1 MPNTDE
7 GLEKL
12 GILSI
17 LVGISIKYGALSN
30 YHVDMSKHHRMTP
43 RW

>member
-17 LVGISIKYGALSN
+17 HVLVGISIKYGALSN
-30 YHVDMSKHHRMTP
+30 YHVDMSKHHI
-43 RW
+43 